1 MKTRIIYLF
10 ALIPFFASCSLIEDA
25 ATVTI
30 STDLKADIP
39 VVVAGTGAKSAD
51 QDGSLNAV
59 SFTKSQDL
67 TLGSNADI
75 EPYLEKI
82 KDINLNSLVVTINGL
97 GAGQTINSI
106 ALDVAGV
113 GNIFT
118 QTNITMTNNS
128 FTPTILPA
136 TLDQVAAKLFTEK
149 MITLTVSGNTS
160 GPMTFTASLVFD
172 TDIIAN
178 VLD

>member
-10 ALIPFFASCSLIEDA
+10 ALIPFFAACSLIEDA
-25 ATVTI
+25 TTVTI

-39 VVVAGTGAKSAD
+39 VVVAGTGAKSAN
-51 QDGSLNAV
+51 QDGSLNEV
-59 SFTKSQDL
+59 TFTKSQDL

-75 EPYLEKI
+75 EPYLDKI

-97 GAGQTINSI
+97 GEGQTINSI

-136 TLDQVAAKLFTEK
+136 KFDQVAAKLFMEK
-149 MITLTVSGNTS
+149 MITLTISGNTS
-160 GPMTFTASLVFD
+160 GPMTFTATLVFD